1 MPNLGNIGKTPDL
14 LYRGVDWL
22 RIGFYAE
29 ASPVNDYLTLLETL
43 KDIIRF
49 RDHEERIF
57 EIPTV
62 YPFPLPPEVDKPFP
76 ENLTFRVKTTT
87 NIYPYIVMLVYEP
100 SNIVLR
106 LGRPLKYYQI
116 EELHEGKTPTPN
128 LMLELTGT
136 SLRPQKY
143 LETLTILK
151 TLFYFLNS
159 LGVQF
164 LAFTFSRI
172 DYALDFPNPERAL
185 NLLLTF
191 ERLQKIK
198 IQTENEQITL
208 QQRVKNA
215 QDFLMEIA
223 PKVRH
228 IGVGNPRRLLV
239 VYYLKTDA
247 DQYLKQLYFSQ
258 GFEYGDQIPHRIEV
272 RLNTQ
277 FFTSNR
283 KIYFLET
290 PEEAINLGNFVNLS
304 TEIVKEKI
312 PQVEPFMTEE
322 HPFFG
327 KEPHQYFIPLLD
339 KDLLTEAHKE
349 VRKLSLYEEALRFLS
364 QLIRLKEN
372 WNASAEE
379 LINTLEELIEMEHPK
394 IVKKAKEKKMHIRD
408 LLNLLPSL
416 CK

>member
-1 MPNLGNIGKTPDL
+1 VRLPH
-14 LYRGVDWL
+14 RGL
-22 RIGFYAE
+22 
-29 ASPVNDYLTLLETL
+29 SLT
-43 KDIIRF
+43 
-49 RDHEERIF
+49 
-57 EIPTV
+57 
-62 YPFPLPPEVDKPFP
+62 
-76 ENLTFRVKTTT
+76 
-87 NIYPYIVMLVYEP
+87 
-100 SNIVLR
+100 SQR
-106 LGRPLKYYQI
+106 LDRAGREFCL
-116 EELHEGKTPTPN
+116 
-128 LMLELTGT
+128 
-136 SLRPQKY
+136 
-143 LETLTILK
+143 
-151 TLFYFLNS
+151 YFLNS

-247 DQYLKQLYFSQ
+247 DRYLKQLYFSQ

-277 FFTSNR
+277 FFNSNR

-290 PEEAINLGNFVNLS
+290 SEEAINLGNFVNLS

-312 PQVEPFMTEE
+312 PQMEPFMTEE
-322 HPFFG
+322 HPLFG

-339 KDLLTEAHKE
+339 KDLLAEAHKK

-372 WNASAEE
+372 WDASAEE
-379 LINTLEELIEMEHPK
+379 LINTLKDLIEMEHPK
-394 IVKKAKEKKMHIRD
+394 IVKKAKEKKMPVKD
-408 LLNLLPSL
+408 LLNLLPFL